1 MTDAEWQSVNLQE
14 ALRFVNFAPE
24 TRKSDLL
31 TVACARTVWTGL
43 RQRLQKEILA
53 IEAHADNPSIP
64 GANVG
69 TLIEGS
75 AWFKSSAS
83 KRMKETEGLSIT
95 FLARHDGADPITG
108 RFEP

>member
-53 IEAHADNPSIP
+53 IETHADNPSIP

-69 TLIEGS
+69 TLIEGP